1 MRGLCRLL
9 GPFACTGRTFGAL
22 EARAVAVGQDEKAN
36 RQGGLAMSD
45 AVLVTGAFGLVG
57 TATVR
62 HLARTGRRVV
72 ATDLDTPANRKA
84 AGSLPAGASTR
95 WADLTDRVQ
104 PASLLVTVQP
114 AVVIHLAAVIPP
126 LCYAKPALA
135 RRVNVDATTYLVNA
149 AAAQPVPPRFIQASS
164 IAVYGPR
171 NPHRITGVLT
181 AGTAVR
187 PYDVYGGHK
196 AEAEAVIRES
206 SLDWV
211 ILRLGGV
218 LTVDLDLGL
227 DPYMIYFEALL
238 PTDGRLQTVDV
249 RDVAHAFAAASTADV
264 VGQTLLIGGDDS
276 HRLRQGEVARKT
288 AAALGL
294 VDGLPPGRPGDP
306 DDDAGWF
313 ATDWMD
319 TATAQEVLGH
329 QHHSWPQL
337 LAETATKAGWKRYPL
352 RLVAPLARQY
362 LKRRSPYYGL
372 PGRFADPWEAIRR
385 KWGAP
390 QVDRRTS

>member
-1 MRGLCRLL
+1 
-9 GPFACTGRTFGAL
+9 
-22 EARAVAVGQDEKAN
+22 
-36 RQGGLAMSD
+36 MSD

-57 TATVR
+57 TETVK
-62 HLARTGRRVV
+62 HLAATGRRVV
-72 ATDLDTPANRKA
+72 ATDLGTPANREA
-84 AGSLPAGASTR
+84 AQSHAPGVSTR
-95 WADLTDRVQ
+95 WADLTDQREV
-104 PASLLVTVQP
+104 ASLLSTVQP

-135 RRVNVDATTYLVNA
+135 RRVNVEATANLVNA
-149 AAAQPVPPRFIQASS
+149 AATQNAPPRFVQASS

-171 NPHRITGVLT
+171 NPHRLTEVLT
-181 AGTAVR
+181 AETPVR

-196 AEAEAVIRES
+196 VEAESLVRES

-227 DPYMIYFEALL
+227 DPDMIYFEALL

-249 RDVAHAFAAASTADV
+249 RDVARAFAATSTADV
-264 VGQTLLIGGDDS
+264 VGRILLIGGDDS
-276 HRLRQGEVARKT
+276 HRLRQGEIARKT

-294 VDGLPPGRPGDP
+294 VGGLPPGRPGNP
-306 DDDAGWF
+306 DDDDGWF

-319 TATAQEVLGH
+319 TASAQDVLGH

-337 LAETATKAGWKRYPL
+337 LAETADKAGWKRYPL
-352 RLVAPLARQY
+352 RLAAPLARQY
-362 LKRRSPYYGL
+362 LKRRSPYYGQ
-372 PGRFADPWEAIRR
+372 PGRYANPWEAVRR

-390 QVDRRTS
+390 EADRRTS